1 MKKIVFFLIV
11 ALFYSTPCV
20 AGKRFTF
27 LTVDFPP
34 YYGKDLPNY
43 GWVSEVAKAALE
55 IQGYEVEIK
64 FVPWIKALE
73 DTQAGYYDALLGAYH
88 TRERAEKYYF
98 SAPLAQV
105 RTGLFKRTDKEVS
118 FKELKELK
126 DYKIGVVEGYATSK
140 QFDMADYLN
149 KVAVSNLDVGL
160 KMLYEGSLELMA
172 DSEVVG
178 HYRLK
183 HFLEKKEPG
192 IRSKIEFIK
201 PVLAMNK
208 IYVAISKNAPNPH
221 RKLIDFN
228 QGLRKIYLNGSFR
241 KIKRKHR
248 KYTQ

>member
-11 ALFYSTPCV
+11 ALLYSTPSV

-27 LTVDFPP
+27 LTVNFPP
-34 YYGKDLPNY
+34 YYGEELPQY

-88 TRERAEKYYF
+88 TPRRAEKYYF

-105 RTGLFKRTDKEVS
+105 RTGLFKRIEVNVA
-118 FKELKELK
+118 FKELEELK
-126 DYKIGVVEGYATSK
+126 NYKIGVVEGYATSK
-140 QFDMADYLN
+140 QFDTADYLN
-149 KVAVSNLDVGL
+149 KVAITDLDTGL
-160 KMLYEGSLELMA
+160 KMLFEGSLDLMA
-172 DSEVVG
+172 DSQVVG
-178 HYRLK
+178 KYRLK
-183 HFLEKKEPG
+183 HFLEKKKPG
-192 IRSKIEFIK
+192 ISSQVEFIR

-208 IYVAISKNAPNPH
+208 IYVAISKKAPNAY

-228 QGLRKIYLNGSFR
+228 QGLRKIYLNGTFR
-241 KIKRKHR
+241 KIKMKHR
-248 KYTQ
+248 KYIQ

>member
-11 ALFYSTPCV
+11 ALFYSMPCV

-34 YYGKDLPNY
+34 YYGQDLPEY

-55 IQGYEVEIK
+55 IQGYEVEIR
-64 FVPWIKALE
+64 FVPWVKALE
-73 DTQAGYYDALLGAYH
+73 DTQAGYYDALLGAYY
-88 TRERAEKYYF
+88 TAERAEKYYF
-98 SAPLAQV
+98 TAPIAQV
-105 RTGLFKRTDKEVS
+105 RTGFFKRTDKKVS
-118 FKELKELK
+118 FKQLKELK

-140 QFDMADYLN
+140 QFDTADYLN
-149 KVAVSNLDVGL
+149 KVAVTDLDVGL

-178 HYRLK
+178 NYRLK
-183 HFLEKKEPG
+183 HFLEKKESG
-192 IRSKIEFIK
+192 ISSKIEFLK

-208 IYVAISKNAPNPH
+208 IYVAISKKAPNAY

-228 QGLRKIYLNGSFR
+228 QGLRKIYLNGTFR
-241 KIKRKHR
+241 KIKREHK
-248 KYTQ
+248 KYTE